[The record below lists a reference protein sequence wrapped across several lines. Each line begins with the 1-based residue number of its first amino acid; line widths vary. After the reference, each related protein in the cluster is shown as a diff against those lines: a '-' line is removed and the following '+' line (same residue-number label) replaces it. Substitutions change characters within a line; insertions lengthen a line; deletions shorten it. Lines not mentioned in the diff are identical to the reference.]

1 MRRFD
6 GRDRNV
12 SGMIKKLTVGL
23 AGLGLGLTA
32 FAHGVHEHGV
42 ARLQVAIDG
51 GRLVV
56 ALQSPL
62 DNLVGFEHK
71 PRTAAQRSAWV
82 EAEGRLRDFG
92 ALFLVPP
99 AAGCTLAEIELELP
113 WAAGARSDQDPAQ
126 DHGPDHDHDHDAA
139 HGEVHVQYA
148 LDCAQPQAL
157 TGLTVKLAERFP
169 RTARIRAETVTP
181 RGQNAQTLTR
191 DNNTLAL

>member
-12 SGMIKKLTVGL
+12 SGMIKKLTMGL

-71 PRTAAQRSAWV
+71 PRTAAQRSAWA

-92 ALFLVPP
+92 ALFVLPP
-99 AAGCTLAEIELELP
+99 AAGCTLTNVDLELP
-113 WAAGARSDQDPAQ
+113 WEAGARPDY
-126 DHGPDHDHDHDAA
+126 DHDHDHDHDAA

-169 RTARIRAETVTP
+169 RTARIRAEAVTP

-191 DNNTLAL
+191 DKNTLAL